1 MAKIKYYYDTESCR
15 YERIR
20 VTTWDII
27 WNTLGFLTLSLI
39 LGGTITF
46 VYIQYFESPEE
57 AILRKENDELRLY
70 YELLSE
76 DLNNA
81 NEMLGILQDR
91 DDNIYRVI
99 FGVDPIPEEVRKAGV
114 GGSNRY
120 KELLDKGLEKEEL
133 ILENFKK
140 IDQLKKQMYIQTK
153 SYDDIISMAKNKE
166 MLLASLP
173 AIQPVSNKELK
184 RLSSGFGYRIDPIL
198 KVRKGHYGVDFSL
211 EKGSPV
217 YATGDGVVSL
227 VKSSFS
233 GYGKQIEI
241 DHGFG
246 YTTKYAHLND
256 FLVKKGQKVKRGE
269 MIGYSGNTGK
279 STAPHLHYEVHINNK
294 PVNPVH
300 YFYMD
305 LEPDEYEEILRLS
318 QIENQS
324 FGSY

>member
-76 DLNNA
+76 DLTHA

-133 ILENFKK
+133 ILENFTK

-153 SYDDIISMAKNKE
+153 SYDDIISMARNKE
-166 MLLASLP
+166 KLLASLP

-233 GYGKQIEI
+233 GYGKEIEI

-305 LEPDEYEEILRLS
+305 LKPDEYEEILRLS